1 LQIGH
6 PNNFL
11 FGGLRNRRV
20 TFFYISLDFRAS
32 LGRCDFGRIGLF
44 FTFNIFFFLSNGF
57 FAIELT
63 ITESASLSV

>member
-11 FGGLRNRRV
+11 FGGLRNWRM

-44 FTFNIFFFLSNGF
+44 FTFNVFFFLSTGF
-57 FAIELT
+57 IASELS
-63 ITESASLSV
+63 ITESASFSV